1 MMESA
6 FNVAKNIISLNLQ
19 RVYGLETIIDDYRY
33 INLVVNKQELQ

>member
-1 MMESA
+1 MESA